1 MSRLKKLSPLS
12 PFSLVIIKKKY
23 CKSSSQHASLM
34 HRSCPSQCLSEGADI
49 TVPPSVSFR
58 LSHCCSEARKR
69 RMRRARTQGHLLQLC
84 PSSFS
89 LLPPPPLPLRW
100 SICHCREGHGSL
112 DQSNYCWEQLWRD
125 GGRGSMETESVEGKK
140 SRKKKRLNL
149 KHWGGEGLNS
159 LTWKKGIGRWKH
171 GVWD

>member
-125 GGRGSMETESVEGKK
+125 GGRGSMETASVEGK
-140 SRKKKRLNL
+140 RAGKKKRLNP
-149 KHWGGEGLNS
+149 KTRGGEGLNS
-159 LTWKKGIGRWKH
+159 STWKKGIGRWKH